1 MTSIAPAA
9 APTRRSVD
17 HPVAVVGILAVA
29 VLAAV
34 SLIYITIPLT
44 PVLSAEWQ
52 ASVAAAAWIGAGFG
66 LAFAAA
72 SFLYPALSDTIDP
85 RWVITFGLVGAALAT
100 ALAGTTTDLGWMIAA
115 RVAQGAF
122 AAGVPSV
129 TLAYVARVLPDR
141 HRVTGIAVIS
151 AVFPLASIAGQAY
164 SLAIEPGLGWRW
176 VFWILAILL
185 VVMAAAIP
193 SLPALARTTQTP
205 RIAASLAAAAGMF
218 RRRTMWAPYLA
229 AISFLLLLVGMYAA
243 LQQHGAEFGIHD
255 TASALAARLP
265 GLPGIVLGGF
275 AGQFIGRFGPYRVA
289 AASFLLGAV
298 GLAIEAAGSPTW
310 LVMVGSGVF
319 VAGIAVAIPAIV
331 QMVGLASGPARGA
344 GMAGYALLIGTGA
357 SLAPLAVAALAPLGF
372 GVTLGAFAAL
382 MLLVSATV
390 LWAPRPVPAA

>member
-1 MTSIAPAA
+1 MTHTAPA
-9 APTRRSVD
+9 PVLPRRSVD
-17 HPVAVVGILAVA
+17 HPVAVVAVLAVA

-72 SFLYPALSDTIDP
+72 SFFYPALSDTIDP

-100 ALAGTTTDLGWMIAA
+100 ALAGTATDLGWMVAA

-129 TLAYVARVLPDR
+129 TLAYVARVLPHR

-151 AVFPLASIAGQAY
+151 AIFPLASIAGQAY
-164 SLAIEPGLGWRW
+164 SLTIEPGLGWRW

-193 SLPALARTTQTP
+193 SLPAVARAAHSP
-205 RIAASLAAAAGMF
+205 RISSSLAAAAGMF

-229 AISFLLLLVGMYAA
+229 AVSFLLLLVGMYAA

-275 AGQFIGRFGPYRVA
+275 AGVFIGRFGAYRVA
-289 AASFLLGAV
+289 AASFLLGAA

-310 LVMVGSGVF
+310 LVMLGSGVF

-331 QMVGLASGPARGA
+331 HMVGLASGPARGA

-372 GVTLGAFAAL
+372 GVTVGAFAAL
-382 MLLVSATV
+382 MLVVAAAV
-390 LWAPRPVPAA
+390 IWAPRPAPAT